1 MCPPAV
7 RVVLFALAFTTLTG
21 CRQPAQSQQTGGEV
35 QSLTQAN
42 EQIVDGR
49 ETAITRAVRRAAP
62 AVVSINV
69 LEVRTVRDPRYDA
82 WFGSFAPPRYQ
93 RQQVQQTG
101 SGFVVSADGL
111 VVTNEHVVGNASRIT
126 VSFPDGE
133 TFPASLVGAD
143 QATDLA
149 VVRIDAGRDVPY
161 LEWSRAGGPVVGEWA
176 VALGNPFGLFEATEP
191 SVTVGVVSAT
201 RRDLDSQGQGRLYRD
216 MIQTD
221 AAINQGNSG
230 GPLLDALGE
239 VMGVNT
245 AIYSRTGGSVGIGFA
260 VPAQRARAIVDE
272 LVASGSIDR
281 SYYTGLGVVDL
292 DARIARALETSRM
305 QGAFVRA
312 VDGGSPAEAAGVQP
326 YDILVG
332 ISGKPVASASDY
344 VARIYDFRPGDRVTL
359 DLERGGQAQ
368 QVTMQIGRAQR

>member
-1 MCPPAV
+1 MSFSNA
-7 RVVLFALAFTTLTG
+7 RVVLFALLFTALIG
-21 CRQPAQSQQTGGEV
+21 CRQPAQSQQTIGDAP
-35 QSLTQAN
+35 SLAQAN

-49 ETAITRAVRRAAP
+49 ETAITRAVRRAGP

-82 WFGSFAPPRYQ
+82 WFGSFAPPRYRQ
-93 RQQVQQTG
+93 QQVQQTG
-101 SGFVVSADGL
+101 SGFVVSPDGL

-149 VVRIDAGRDVPY
+149 VVRIDTGRDVPY
-161 LEWSRAGGPVVGEWA
+161 LEWSRAGAPVVGEWA
-176 VALGNPFGLFEATEP
+176 IALGNPFGLFEATEP

-260 VPAQRARAIVDE
+260 VPAQRARAIVEE
-272 LVASGSIDR
+272 LVESGSIDR

-292 DARIARALETSRM
+292 DARIARALETSRT
-305 QGAFVRA
+305 QGAFVRS
-312 VDGGSPAEAAGVQP
+312 VDDGSPAAAAGVEP

-332 ISGKPVASASDY
+332 ISGEPVTSATDY
-344 VARIYDFRPGDRVTL
+344 VARIYDFRPGDKVTL
-359 DLERGGQAQ
+359 DVERGGRVQRLLL
-368 QVTMQIGRAQR
+368 QIGRAQR

>member
-1 MCPPAV
+1 MPLSVV
-7 RVVLFALAFTTLTG
+7 RFVLLALVFATLVG
-21 CRQPAQSQQTGGEV
+21 CRQPAQSQQTAGDP
-35 QSLTQAN
+35 QSLTAAN
-42 EQIVDGR
+42 EEIVDGR
-49 ETAITRAVRRAAP
+49 ETAITRAVRRAGP

-82 WFGSFAPPRYQ
+82 WFGSFAPQRYR

-161 LEWSRAGGPVVGEWA
+161 LEWSRVGAPVVGEWA
-176 VALGNPFGLFEATEP
+176 IALGNPFGLFEATEP

-245 AIYSRTGGSVGIGFA
+245 AIYSRSGGSVGIGFA
-260 VPAQRARAIVDE
+260 VPAARARAIVDE

-292 DARIARALETSRM
+292 DARISRALETSRT
-305 QGAFVRA
+305 QGAFVRS
-312 VDGGSPAEAAGVQP
+312 VDPSSPAAAAGVEP

-332 ISGKPVASASDY
+332 ISGESVASASDY

-359 DLERGGQAQ
+359 DVERGGRMEQL
-368 QVTMQIGRAQR
+368 TMRIGRAQR

>member
-1 MCPPAV
+1 MSFPNA
-7 RVVLFALAFTTLTG
+7 RVVLFALLFTTLVG
-21 CRQPAQSQQTGGEV
+21 CRQPAQSQQTIGDAP
-35 QSLTQAN
+35 SLSQAN

-49 ETAITRAVRRAAP
+49 ETAITRAVRRAGP

-82 WFGSFAPPRYQ
+82 WFGSFAPRRYRQ
-93 RQQVQQTG
+93 QQVQQTG

-161 LEWSRAGGPVVGEWA
+161 LEWSQAGAPVVGEWA
-176 VALGNPFGLFEATEP
+176 IALGNPFGLFEATEP

-260 VPAQRARAIVDE
+260 VPAQRARAIVEE
-272 LVASGSIDR
+272 LVQSGSIDR

-292 DARIARALETSRM
+292 DARIARALETSQT
-305 QGAFVRA
+305 QGAFVRS
-312 VDGGSPAEAAGVQP
+312 VDQGSPAQAAGVEP

-332 ISGKPVASASDY
+332 ISGEPVTSATDY
-344 VARIYDFRPGDRVTL
+344 VARIYDFRPGDKVTL
-359 DLERGGQAQ
+359 DVERGGRPQRL
-368 QVTMQIGRAQR
+368 TLQIGRAQR